1 MNTKLTLTE
10 GGNVTISTPQGDIS
24 AERVDLTK
32 INRDEIALKLKRA
45 LQILNA
51 AFKRKYGLPLW
62 NNELFASK
70 KFLSGSSLHFF
81 DKSIPSDVFV
91 KYKKFLG
98 DLDTQ
103 VDKAQEKNIEDFLDS
118 LKDYRSG
125 YVSFVGYK
133 KSAGQFITLWAFS
146 QPKINIQ
153 IDLELVDFNEGRPT
167 EWSQFSHSSDWKDIK
182 EGIKGVFHKYLMRAF
197 TTKTLR
203 DIIILKGKKEVP
215 TKVTSTDLAFSV
227 QQGLRVKIEPVMEG
241 GKHKTIDGLQVYK
254 EIPTKQSTYINDL
267 GIMFEI
273 LFGEK
278 PAKVDLEMFNSFIGG
293 LHLAKKYLSSAEQS
307 KLILGFAF
315 TLFGPGAQGL
325 YRGNPELD
333 QKEKMAAFG
342 KMIDTLGASYDKH
355 LVNKMRVDYYKAYKA
370 D

>member
-1 MNTKLTLTE
+1 MTKENLTE
-10 GGNVTISTPQGDIS
+10 GGNVQIGDVS
-24 AERVDLTK
+24 AERIDLNK
-32 INRDEIALKLKRA
+32 IDRTSITTRLTRV
-45 LQILNA
+45 LQAINLL
-51 AFKRKYGLPLW
+51 FKKKHGLPLW
-62 NNELFASK
+62 NEDLFKSK
-70 KFLSGSSLHFF
+70 KFLSGSAYHFF
-81 DKSIPSDVFV
+81 DKAIPTKEFV
-91 KYKKFLG
+91 QYKSTVG

-103 VDKAQEKNIEDFLDS
+103 VDKAQEKNIEEFLDG
-118 LKDYRSG
+118 LKGYRSG

-153 IDLELVDFNEGRPT
+153 IDLELVDFNEGKPT
-167 EWSQFSHSSDWKDIK
+167 DWSQFSHSSDWKDIK

-215 TKVTSTDLAFSV
+215 TKTTSTDLAFSV
-227 QQGLRVKIEPVMEG
+227 QQGLRVKIEPVIED

-254 EIPTKQSTYINDL
+254 EIPTKSSTYINDL

-278 PAKVDLEMFNSFIGG
+278 PSKVDLEMFNSFVGG

-355 LVNKMRVDYYKAYKA
+355 LIDKMRVDYYQSYKA